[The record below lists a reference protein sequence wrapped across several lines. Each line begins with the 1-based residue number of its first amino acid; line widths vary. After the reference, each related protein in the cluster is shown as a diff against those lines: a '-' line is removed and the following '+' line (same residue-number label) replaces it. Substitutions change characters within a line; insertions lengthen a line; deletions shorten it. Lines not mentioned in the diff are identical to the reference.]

1 MWSILSHTESFI
13 NESEAWCETVS
24 SKTAVNIND
33 DGRHLSKQRQVSFL
47 IYGNFHRFEISF
59 FPLWSYL
66 HGDTRDPVTLCA
78 TVQTCSE
85 LIRREKKYFGNA
97 CPQLLATVTGTK
109 SNLTGCW
116 YVWKRISQN
125 KIKNDAQSYNIE
137 YDFSIIFFRN
147 NIRNLKSISLFT
159 FWISERS
166 IYLASWK
173 FFNFD

>member
-116 YVWKRISQN
+116 YEN
-125 KIKNDAQSYNIE
+125 GFHKIKYRAKMMLNPTILNTIFPS
-137 YDFSIIFFRN
+137 FSFVI
-147 NIRNLKSISLFT
+147 
-159 FWISERS
+159 
-166 IYLASWK
+166 IYLHFEYLNDRFTSRLE
-173 FFNFD
+173 NFSTSIKY